1 MPGRAGG
8 AADGRPGAGAGGGLA
23 GGGGAGG
30 RAAAPAGL
38 RPPVGQAEAPE
49 GGRGGAGGVQKG
61 FAELVAGALPEHA
74 RGKPV
79 EVWFLDEARVG
90 QQGTLTRVWAR
101 RGTRPRAPRDRRYA
115 WAYLFGAVCPER
127 AIGAPLGLPYADT
140 EATGLHLA
148 EVGRAV
154 APGAHAV
161 VALDR
166 AGWHGAGDL
175 AVPGNLTLLPL
186 PSYSPEL
193 NPVENVWECLRQ
205 NKLGHRVWESYDAI
219 VATCCEAWNWL
230 VAAPDRL
237 PSVTRRECAQ
247 T

>member
-1 MPGRAGG
+1 MRDRGPGPTACKVTQPWLRRGTAPDPSLRCSHGWKEVN
-8 AADGRPGAGAGGGLA
+8 D
-23 GGGGAGG
+23 
-30 RAAAPAGL
+30 APARL
-38 RPPVGQAEAPE
+38 TIDPSC
-49 GGRGGAGGVQKG
+49 K
-61 FAELVAGALPEHA
+61 
-74 RGKPV
+74 
-79 EVWFLDEARVG
+79 DEARVG
-90 QQGTLTRVWAR
+90 RQGTLTRVWAR
-101 RGTRPRAPRDRRYA
+101 RGTRPRAPRDRRHA

-127 AIGAPLGLPYADT
+127 AVGAALVLPYADS

-161 VALDR
+161 VVLDR

-193 NPVENVWECLRQ
+193 NPVENVREHLRQ
-205 NKLGHRVWESYDAI
+205 NKLSHRVWESYDAI

-237 PSVTRRECAQ
+237 ASITRREWARAV
-247 T
+247 TN